1 MTSVSERVGVASSTD
16 TSSGDTTQVRE
27 FLAAFEETLSFDS
40 NAGLANSG
48 TLRGYAVDFAAFQG
62 NQRAATQERAGYQA
76 AVTEAINT
84 QRQNVEGVNVDDEL
98 QKMLMYEQ
106 SYAAAAQVIQAVKD
120 MMDTLMEIG

>member
-1 MTSVSERVGVASSTD
+1 M
-16 TSSGDTTQVRE
+16 
-27 FLAAFEETLSFDS
+27 SF
-40 NAGLANSG
+40 NGGAGLANSG

-76 AVTEAINT
+76 SVTEAINT